1 MDLCV
6 MFKNKKIIF
15 LLNAA
20 IFKIKLKKAGYFNV
34 LKTGT
39 KLILCIVF

>member
-39 KLILCIVF
+39 AILCIVF